1 MGREITLASTKP
13 GSALGCWATYASA
26 FAAVAA
32 AFAWPLSPSPYWN
45 GLAAMLGAASRG
57 GVGAVAA
64 RLRED
69 AVTQSDPVSP
79 HVAGAAASPT

>member
-13 GSALGCWATYASA
+13 VSALVCWATYAAA

-45 GLAAMLGAASRG
+45 GLAAMLGATLVIYGFS
-57 GVGAVAA
+57 
-64 RLRED
+64 
-69 AVTQSDPVSP
+69 
-79 HVAGAAASPT
+79 

>member
-13 GSALGCWATYASA
+13 VSALVCWATYAAA

-45 GLAAMLGAASRG
+45 GLAAM
-57 GVGAVAA
+57 VAA
-64 RLRED
+64 TL
-69 AVTQSDPVSP
+69 VIYGFHTNL
-79 HVAGAAASPT
+79 PTSSMLIFKLVIKLLCPYRT